1 MSRNSSGLT
10 IFTVFTD
17 ARAKDGCAYQRNP
30 ATDRVN
36 NGGTCEVVKRGSEQ
50 IHHERTFFAVH
61 QPAAAPGPVT
71 GNRID
76 QYADEDGVNQIH
88 GEFGTFGHGS

>member
-1 MSRNSSGLT
+1 MEAHLT
-10 IFTVFTD
+10 DET
-17 ARAKDGCAYQRNP
+17 
-30 ATDRVN
+30 
-36 NGGTCEVVKRGSEQ
+36 
-50 IHHERTFFAVH
+50 
-61 QPAAAPGPVT
+61 AAPDPVT